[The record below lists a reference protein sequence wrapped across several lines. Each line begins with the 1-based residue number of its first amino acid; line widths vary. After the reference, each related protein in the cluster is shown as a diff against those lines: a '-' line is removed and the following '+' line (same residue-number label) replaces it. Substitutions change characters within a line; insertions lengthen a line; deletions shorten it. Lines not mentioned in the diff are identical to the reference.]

1 MEINKI
7 EAFDYMLHL
16 FEEWRDNHETIKGKP
31 FPKLTA
37 MKLLFLAAAPKK
49 DGGDDLLDIFDN
61 FYAVPYGPV
70 ESDVYNAM
78 CEDKLP
84 SFSVKYRSIEPR
96 EGAEPYNAK
105 RYNDKFYHRVRNAV
119 NDLREKNEKLVLLNA
134 FELAFYDNFSRD
146 CKLNGYI
153 NPYPTYSCLIN
164 EMFVEIKQNKEN
176 MEEKKLN
183 LKEFNLDKRRKK
195 GEDYLL

>member
-1 MEINKI
+1 MEVDKI
-7 EAFDYMLHL
+7 EAFDYMLQL

-96 EGAEPYNAK
+96 EGA
-105 RYNDKFYHRVRNAV
+105 DF
-119 NDLREKNEKLVLLNA
+119 
-134 FELAFYDNFSRD
+134 
-146 CKLNGYI
+146 
-153 NPYPTYSCLIN
+153 PTFI
-164 EMFVEIKQNKEN
+164 
-176 MEEKKLN
+176 LN
-183 LKEFNLDKRRKK
+183 LIFHINTSFPFCLPTCIDK
-195 GEDYLL
+195 L

>member
-1 MEINKI
+1 MIKGGIKDESILCQRYKWDQSRNLVNYKWGLIMEINKI

-61 FYAVPYGPV
+61 FYAMPYGPV
-70 ESDVYNAM
+70 ESDVYNAIQ
-78 CEDKLP
+78 EDKLP

-119 NDLREKNEKLVLLNA
+119 NDLKEKNEKLV
-134 FELAFYDNFSRD
+134 FMY
-146 CKLNGYI
+146 
-153 NPYPTYSCLIN
+153 
-164 EMFVEIKQNKEN
+164 
-176 MEEKKLN
+176 
-183 LKEFNLDKRRKK
+183 RKSTVANCVI
-195 GEDYLL
+195 

>member
-1 MEINKI
+1 
-7 EAFDYMLHL
+7 MLHL

-61 FYAVPYGPV
+61 FYAMPYGPV
-70 ESDVYNAM
+70 ESDVYNAIQ
-78 CEDKLP
+78 EDKLP

-105 RYNDKFYHRVRNAV
+105 RYNDKFYHRVRNIV
-119 NDLREKNEKLVLLNA
+119 YILL
-134 FELAFYDNFSRD
+134 
-146 CKLNGYI
+146 
-153 NPYPTYSCLIN
+153 
-164 EMFVEIKQNKEN
+164 
-176 MEEKKLN
+176 
-183 LKEFNLDKRRKK
+183 
-195 GEDYLL
+195 